1 MFQVKADVTGAI
13 RGLDQLQKAIR
24 QAQDAATRSA
34 ARRVIVPAVK
44 VAVAYRGGPAPIGQ
58 LGTRTGRLYRQVKA
72 KFFRGK
78 DGLLNGVV
86 KVIGDRAFIARIN
99 ESGAASH
106 GRRGGPLPA
115 RRMFQTAGWSI
126 RPTAEQH
133 MQQVFAQ
140 DLAGRLGGLG
150 RI

>member
-1 MFQVKADVTGAI
+1 MFQLKADLTGAF
-13 RGLDQLQKAIR
+13 RGLDQLQTAIR
-24 QAQDAATRSA
+24 QAQDAAARSA
-34 ARRVIVPAVK
+34 ARNVIIPAVHM
-44 VAVAYRGGPAPIGQ
+44 AVAHRGGPAPIGQ

-72 KFFRGK
+72 KFFRRK

-86 KVIGDRAFIARIN
+86 KVIGDRSFIARIN

-106 GRRGGPLPA
+106 GRKAGPLPA
-115 RRMFQTAGWSI
+115 RRMFQTVGWSI

-140 DLAGRLGGLG
+140 YLAQRLGGL
-150 RI
+150 